1 MKGFLYCFSIKS
13 HIQSLNKIIK
23 IGTTIRNVNEILEET
38 FMYENSEEF
47 SYSFNLE
54 FYIEVENINELI
66 IYDKL
71 EPFRLYDLGSCSKD
85 FVSGTYGSID
95 NLYKLELQSVKK
107 FFDEELDYIKF
118 RKYKI
123 NVIKRFLKK
132 SVEKHENF
140 GWNHSFRTFRNYDFK
155 SVYHEEWILKNY
167 ELYTAYETWCKKL
180 SIIKKEKAECCE
192 FIELCEKYTFLGK
205 SNDYCE
211 WESVRIKPEKFT
223 DNLGVRF

>member
-13 HIQSLNKIIK
+13 HIQSLNKIVK

-38 FMYENSEEF
+38 IVYENSEEF

-71 EPFRLYDLGSCSKD
+71 EPFRLYDLGSEAIISCKSLSQEDNFYK
-85 FVSGTYGSID
+85 ID
-95 NLYKLELQSVKK
+95 LQNIKKL
-107 FFDEELDYIKF
+107 FDEELDYIQF

-123 NVIKRFLKK
+123 NIIKRFLKK

-140 GWNHSFRTFRNYDFK
+140 GWHHSFRTFRNYDFK

-211 WESVRIKPEKFT
+211 WESVRIKPDKLE
-223 DNLGVRF
+223 NLDIRF